1 MKRLILLFAGLF
13 LAVSAVAC
21 GDDPFRI
28 AWPGVPTES
37 TIFSL
42 DREELNRAAG
52 FNMLE
57 RRPVVVEAPGAE
69 GRWDFALDREE
80 GALVL
85 LPPQRLGVESRAG
98 ISPVQGAS
106 WEDVREAPR
115 DSLAF
120 VTEASVPLAA
130 GTVYIIRTHTQ
141 LDFFGRQC
149 VFYGKMEVVEMDGD
163 AGVLRFLHD
172 TNPDCNNRR
181 LVPRDG

>member
-1 MKRLILLFAGLF
+1 MKHLILFFAGLS
-13 LAVSAVAC
+13 LLVAATAC

-28 AWPGVPTES
+28 NWEGVPVES
-37 TIFSL
+37 TVYSL

-52 FNMLE
+52 FNMRD
-57 RRPVVVEAPGAE
+57 RRSVVVEAPAAD
-69 GRWDFALDREE
+69 GRWDFALDRQE
-80 GALVL
+80 GDLIL
-85 LPPQRLGVESRAG
+85 RPPMTLGVDSRAG
-98 ISPVQGAS
+98 ISPVPGAA

-120 VTEASVPLAA
+120 ITEDPVPLAA
-130 GTVYIIRTHTQ
+130 GTVYIIRTHRQ

-149 VFYGKMEVVEMDGD
+149 VFYGKLEAVEIDAD

-172 TNPDCNNRR
+172 TNPECNDRR